1 MSCLQTNGFSIN
13 HGKIVNIY
21 IVQEIINIANING
34 NRDSELT
41 IENTLFGAV
50 SLTKNADV
58 DKYKYSGY

>member
-1 MSCLQTNGFSIN
+1 MSCLETNGFSIN